1 MKETQP
7 NSQVNP
13 FGVPENLRPNIRYL
27 YDRISDIICVIGA
40 DGKFLL
46 VNPSF
51 ERHFGFLN
59 HEIQGTEMGSLV
71 LGVDLE
77 SFSNLFSQV
86 LEEPD
91 QSQSFDIRLRDKNGD
106 FRDLVGRITNH
117 NSNSEVNGILLI
129 ASDTTEQRRWETI
142 LGQYSHRLEVLR
154 KIQIGILQAES
165 SQSISKAALDHINS
179 IIPCSLASITLFDME
194 NNNIHLLA
202 TMGDDSA
209 PPDLGP
215 MHLIDEIQSVL
226 KQGQWFEIND
236 LDAWEGRSPLFD
248 MMSILLMKRIF
259 FIPLLIRGQLI
270 GSLNLAFQ
278 SDGNVRLDHLEA
290 AREVADML
298 ALAIQQS
305 HLLETE
311 QRQRQQAELIRDAIS
326 SIATS
331 LNFQQILSDLLASLR
346 LLVSYDSARVV
357 LVEEDSL
364 KVAATCGFP
373 GDLEISGNKHT
384 KENKIF
390 QKMQQHRS
398 PIIIDD
404 VQNEPD
410 FTPWQGQDGI
420 KSWMGVPLV
429 SHNGMIGY
437 LSLNS
442 RKTGAFNHIDL
453 TPVLVFADHVAVTLE
468 NAWLYD
474 QTLRRARELSAI
486 TRVSSSL
493 RTATN
498 LQELLSTLLE
508 KTLEAVDVRFGF
520 VCHIEKGELILSAA
534 EGPAKRWLGWASP
547 VANNPLLDF
556 LGKNRTVVLGKD
568 LELPVLK
575 AWQKQTRF
583 AGKPANAVFVPLVT
597 TEGMVGLMC
606 LDLEKAGD
614 MDADRRKIIES
625 IGSMASNALYRV
637 LIMGDLENRV
647 SDQTR
652 DLTVLY
658 EVSAITGQALELE
671 DMLSISLDRLLP
683 ITNNSH
689 GIIYQLDGSGSVLHR
704 LVERRLPSNPG
715 EESTEPSPLPE
726 LIPLNDTAF
735 FTEPLSSGLPHLV
748 EDMRN
753 VANPPPGFFI
763 PKFSTYLGIPIKCKG
778 KILGMLCLFSRADR
792 EISIQQMTLL
802 SAIGDQLGV
811 AIDSS
816 RLRRRAA
823 DAAVFEERQRLAR
836 DLHDSVTQSLY
847 SMTLLAEGYRRQVP
861 NSSRIDIQSWLEDL
875 ESVSLQALKEMRLL
889 LYELKPASFQEDGL
903 LDALNRRL
911 QSVES
916 RSGMKVNFS
925 VGPQTYI
932 PPVHQED
939 LYRIAQEALN
949 NIIKHSGANT
959 VQIRLENRGGDILL
973 EIEDNGKGFIPSEA
987 FNAGGIGLAGMTERT
1002 RRLGG
1007 SLELQS
1013 NIDKGTIVRILVPGG
1028 KP

>member
-1 MKETQP
+1 MREAQID
-7 NSQVNP
+7 SILNP
-13 FGVPENLRPNIRYL
+13 VRVLENLRPNIRDI
-27 YDRISDIICVIGA
+27 YDRISDIICVIGK

-59 HEIQGTEMGSLV
+59 QEIQGTEIVSLV
-71 LGVDLE
+71 QDDDLE
-77 SFSNLFSQV
+77 GFSKLFSRV
-86 LEEPD
+86 VAEPD
-91 QSQSFDIRLRDKNGD
+91 HNLSFDIRLRDKNGD
-106 FRDLVGRITNH
+106 FRDLVGRITNL
-117 NSNSEVNGILLI
+117 NSKPEVNGILLI

-165 SQSISKAALDHINS
+165 PQSISKAALDHINS
-179 IIPCSLASITLFDME
+179 IIPCSLASITIFDVE
-194 NNNIHLLA
+194 NSNIHLLA
-202 TMGDDSA
+202 TMGAHSA

-236 LDAWEGRSPLFD
+236 LYAWKGRSPLFD
-248 MMSILLMKRIF
+248 MMSILKMKKIF

-278 SDGNVRLDHLEA
+278 TDGDVRLDHLEA

-364 KVAATCGFP
+364 KVAAACGFP
-373 GDLEISGNKHT
+373 DDLKISGNRHS

-390 QKMQQHRS
+390 QKMQQNRV

-404 VQNEPD
+404 IRNEPD
-410 FTPWQGQDGI
+410 FTPWEGQDGI

-442 RKTGAFNHIDL
+442 SKTGAFNHMDL

-486 TRVSSSL
+486 TTVSSSL
-493 RTATN
+493 RNATN

-508 KTLEAVDVRFGF
+508 KTLEAVDVRYGF
-520 VCHIEKGELILSAA
+520 ICQIEKGVLILSAA
-534 EGPAKRWLGWASP
+534 EGPAKRWLGWASS
-547 VANNPLLDF
+547 VEDNPLLDF
-556 LGKNRTVVLGKD
+556 LGKNRAVVIGKD
-568 LELPVLK
+568 LEPAVLK
-575 AWQKQTRF
+575 AWRKKTRF
-583 AGKPANAVFVPLVT
+583 AGKSTNAVFIPLVT
-597 TEGMVGLMC
+597 TEAMVGLMC

-625 IGSMASNALYRV
+625 IGSMASNALSRV

-658 EVSAITGQALELE
+658 EVSAITGQVLELE
-671 DMLSISLDRLLP
+671 DMLSISLERLLP
-683 ITNNSH
+683 ITGNSK
-689 GIIYQLDGSGSVLHR
+689 GIIYQLQDNGRILQR
-704 LVERRLPSNPG
+704 LADRRLPSSPG
-715 EESTEPSPLPE
+715 EVSTEPSPLPE
-726 LIPLNDTAF
+726 LISLDDTAF

-748 EDMRN
+748 KDMCN
-753 VANPPPGFFI
+753 VANPPAGFFI
-763 PKFSTYLGIPIKCKG
+763 PEFSTYLGIPIKCKG
-778 KILGMLCLFSRADR
+778 KILGMLCLFSRADQ

-861 NSSRIDIQSWLEDL
+861 NGSREDIQVWLEDL

-916 RSGMKVNFS
+916 RSGIKVNFS
-925 VGPQTYI
+925 VGQQTSI
-932 PPVHQED
+932 PVVYQEN

-959 VQIRLENRGGDILL
+959 VQIRLENRDGDILL
-973 EIEDNGKGFIPSEA
+973 EIEDNGKGFMPSEA
-987 FNAGGIGLAGMTERT
+987 VNAGGIGLAGMTERA

-1013 NIDKGTIVRILVPGG
+1013 NTDKGTIVRVLVPGG
-1028 KP
+1028 RP